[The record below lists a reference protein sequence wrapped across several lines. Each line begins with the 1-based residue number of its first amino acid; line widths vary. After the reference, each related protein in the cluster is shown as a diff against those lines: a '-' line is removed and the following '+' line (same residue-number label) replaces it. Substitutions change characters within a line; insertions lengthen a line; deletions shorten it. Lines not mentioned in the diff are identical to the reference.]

1 MRKKSDQDLIIA
13 DKSISEKIK
22 TLSTSPVKIFA
33 LGGLGEVG
41 KNIYCIE
48 DEKGIL
54 VIDCGVMFPDDT
66 LPGVNY
72 VIPDFSYL
80 QQNQDKIRA
89 LVITHGHEDHIG
101 SIPFFLQL
109 INLPV
114 IYAPKLAAS
123 LIRHK
128 VQDFKLTERA
138 KIIEYD
144 GDSVLNV
151 GDFVV
156 SFYHVTHSIPDCY
169 GIVIDTPHGRIV
181 ESGDFKIDLTPID
194 RDFDIA
200 KLAMIGEKGVD
211 LYLGESTNAEKEGY
225 TPSEKSVINSILE
238 SFQIAK
244 GRLIISTFASNISR
258 ICQIVQATLKF
269 DRKLVIIGRSM
280 ETNINIAREYGY
292 IKIPDSSII
301 DINEINKFRK
311 NEIVILCTGSQ
322 GENLAALSRIAKNEH
337 KYVHIIPGDTIVF
350 SSSPI
355 PGNTQSINSLINLL
369 VRQGGNVLVHD
380 GIFNLHASGH
390 ASRLELRLALKLI
403 KPKYFCPIHGE
414 YRMLKLHAEMAV
426 DEGVKKENTFVIGN
440 GDVLTLFNHTVSVSD
455 EHVQADALYIDGTDA
470 VGLSTS
476 IIKDR
481 NILANEGMVAI
492 FVLLDAVNNK
502 ILFNPIIQARGF
514 MTINKTYLQYKLQ
527 ENIYNSLTKLL
538 ASPKVTYQ
546 QIKET
551 IKSEASRYFYRE
563 TRRNPMIIPVILSKD
578 KNTEI
583 APVKNTK
590 SNSVAKEVNIMK
602 VDEDEI

>member
-1 MRKKSDQDLIIA
+1 MRKKSDQDLIIT
-13 DKSISEKIK
+13 DECISEKIK
-22 TLSTSPVKIFA
+22 TLSTSPIKIFA

-109 INLPV
+109 VNLPV

-258 ICQIVQATLKF
+258 ICQIVEATLKF

-337 KYVHIIPGDTIVF
+337 KYVHIILELANGYSNFKRFRNRAMYIL
-350 SSSPI
+350 
-355 PGNTQSINSLINLL
+355 N
-369 VRQGGNVLVHD
+369 
-380 GIFNLHASGH
+380 
-390 ASRLELRLALKLI
+390 RLETYSKEILNVYSIREKGKERGKKRCPDGKRQCVAGCRAGRDETSRTSAERRDKRTVRASPALGGGGTTRPSSAGRRGETDRRRLAVL
-403 KPKYFCPIHGE
+403 
-414 YRMLKLHAEMAV
+414 AV
-426 DEGVKKENTFVIGN
+426 VDGGTAR
-440 GDVLTLFNHTVSVSD
+440 TVPRGS
-455 EHVQADALYIDGTDA
+455 GGRA
-470 VGLSTS
+470 VGRYHL
-476 IIKDR
+476 R
-481 NILANEGMVAI
+481 CAGEWEGR
-492 FVLLDAVNNK
+492 K
-502 ILFNPIIQARGF
+502 
-514 MTINKTYLQYKLQ
+514 
-527 ENIYNSLTKLL
+527 
-538 ASPKVTYQ
+538 
-546 QIKET
+546 
-551 IKSEASRYFYRE
+551 
-563 TRRNPMIIPVILSKD
+563 RRK
-578 KNTEI
+578 
-583 APVKNTK
+583 
-590 SNSVAKEVNIMK
+590 
-602 VDEDEI
+602 